1 MGGDHRVERG
11 NRIVRVGPVIYGA
24 DAEITGWVAKRIP
37 GYVTS
42 PGARAL
48 GVVKDGRIV
57 AGVTYERFNGANIE
71 ASIAAE
77 PGARWADRLV
87 LHHIFA
93 YPFLQ
98 LGVEAVTLLV
108 ALDNFA
114 SLNLATKL
122 GFSQVAIVP
131 FAAPGGAPLVILQ
144 MYAEQ
149 CRWIGRG
156 SDDSQAVAQDP
167 DEPQPPPSDSQMSR

>member
-1 MGGDHRVERG
+1 MGRDHGVERS

-24 DAEITGWVAKRIP
+24 DAEITEWVAKRIP

-48 GVVKDGRIV
+48 GVVKGGRIV

-77 PGARWADRLV
+77 PGVPWADRRV

-108 ALDNFA
+108 ALDNLP

-122 GFSQVAIVP
+122 GFHQIAIVP
-131 FAAPGGAPLVILQ
+131 FAAQGGAPLVVLQ
-144 MYAEQ
+144 AYREQ
-149 CRWIGRG
+149 CRWLRHEQEGQQ
-156 SDDSQAVAQDP
+156 SANVA
-167 DEPQPPPSDSQMSR
+167 

>member
-77 PGARWADRLV
+77 PGARWADRRV

-131 FAAPGGAPLVILQ
+131 FAAPGGVPLVVLQ
-144 MYAEQ
+144 QYREQ
-149 CRWIGRG
+149 CRWLRHEQEGQQR
-156 SDDSQAVAQDP
+156 AEVA
-167 DEPQPPPSDSQMSR
+167 